1 MSKKVII
8 KGTLILTIAGVATK
22 LLGFYNR
29 IFLTRLIGVKELG
42 TYQLIFP
49 IFMLAVS
56 LSCQGIA
63 TTLTKHIAKNKDN
76 LTQRKSNFVLATI
89 LSLSLSILS
98 GTTMYFFSEK
108 ISIFILK
115 NSNCTTLLRAI
126 AFTLPFIS
134 IKSCINAYF
143 IGIDLPGYQGF
154 SHFFEQ
160 IIRITS
166 AYILAY
172 SFFTNSNNALLAVLA
187 VITGEIF
194 ASVFSIIFFIKHII
208 KNKVL
213 YKPILHCNINKN
225 MCFSFLN
232 DAIPITSTN
241 LILMLFSSFEAIIM
255 PAMLFKFYNNSDS
268 AMEMYGIIT
277 GIVIPFLLFP
287 STITTSLSTML
298 LPAVSHANAVNNR
311 KKLTL
316 ALKNSII
323 FCSLLGFM
331 ALIFYKIC
339 GEFFCILFFHNKT
352 AGVILEKMCILC
364 PFIYLSGTMS
374 AMLNGVDKSLNN
386 LLINV
391 SSISIR
397 IFFTITLV
405 PQYGISSYVIGMGI
419 SYIFQDLLMLI
430 TLLKS
435 MKKMK
440 YCQKST

>member
-63 TTLTKHIAKNKDN
+63 TTLTKHIAKNKNDHV
-76 LTQRKSNFVLATI
+76 LRKNYYILAVM
-89 LSLSLSILS
+89 LSLILALFSGIIIYLLSD
-98 GTTMYFFSEK
+98 K
-108 ISIFILK
+108 ISIIILK
-115 NSNCTTLLRAI
+115 NSNCSLLLKAI
-126 AFTLPFIS
+126 SITLPFIS

-166 AYILAY
+166 AYIFAY
-172 SFFTNSNNALLAVLA
+172 TLLSHSHNALLAVIA

-194 ASVFSIIFFIKHII
+194 ASIFSIIAFIKHIV
-208 KNKVL
+208 KHKEFNK
-213 YKPILHCNINKN
+213 KTKHCNINKKI
-225 MCFSFLN
+225 CFSFLN

-241 LILMLFSSFEAIIM
+241 LILMLFSGFEAIIM
-255 PAMLFKFYNNSDS
+255 PAMLFKYYNNSDS

-287 STITTSLSTML
+287 STITTSLSTMI
-298 LPAVSHANAVNNR
+298 LPAVSHAKAINNR
-311 KKLTL
+311 SKLTS
-316 ALKNSII
+316 ALKNTII
-323 FCSLLGFM
+323 FCSVLGFG
-331 ALIFYKIC
+331 ALIFYKLF
-339 GEFFCILFFHNKT
+339 GEFFCILFFHSNT
-352 AGVILEKMCILC
+352 AGEILKNMCILC

-374 AMLNGVDKSLNN
+374 AILNGVDKSLNN
-386 LLINV
+386 LLINII
-391 SSISIR
+391 SISIR

-405 PQYGISSYVIGMGI
+405 PKLGIISYIMGMGI
-419 SYIFQDLLMLI
+419 SYIFQDILMLI
-430 TLLKS
+430 TLFNTV
-435 MKKMK
+435 KKK
-440 YCQKST
+440 KD